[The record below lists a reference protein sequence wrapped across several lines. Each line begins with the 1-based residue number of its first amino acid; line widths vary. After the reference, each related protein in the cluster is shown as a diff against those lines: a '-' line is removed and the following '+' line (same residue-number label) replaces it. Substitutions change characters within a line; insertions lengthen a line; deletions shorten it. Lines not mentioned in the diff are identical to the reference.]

1 MRVIGKTGLMIPP
14 TARVSIV
21 LVSPQSEEAC
31 SLLRSYF
38 DDIISRAHER
48 QATADEIDSAM
59 RNSPS
64 DDLAPPRG
72 LFLVARQNDAAVGC
86 VGLRLLPPSTA
97 EVRRLFV
104 VLAARG
110 QGIGAC
116 LLQELESVAR
126 DHGVSR
132 LRLDTRHDLVEAL
145 RLYLKHHYE
154 EVPAFN
160 DDPHVDHWFA
170 KTLT

>member
-1 MRVIGKTGLMIPP
+1 MIPP
-14 TARVSIV
+14 PARISIV
-21 LVSPQSEEAC
+21 MVSPRSAEAH

-38 DDIISRAHER
+38 DDIITRANER

-64 DDLAPPRG
+64 DDLAPPLG
-72 LFLVARQNDAAVGC
+72 VFLLARQDNAAVGC
-86 VGLRLLPPSTA
+86 VGLKLLPPSTA

-104 VLAARG
+104 SLAARG
-110 QGIGAC
+110 QGIGSR
-116 LLQELESVAR
+116 LLRELESVAR

-132 LRLDTRHDLVEAL
+132 LRLDTRHDLEEAR

-160 DDPHVDHWFA
+160 DDPYVDHWLA
-170 KTLT
+170 KTLM